1 MSINL
6 IPNLF
11 KNSRIPIGKQQFYN
25 AIRNN
30 NSKRKS
36 ASVAVILRVDSKYN
50 NIFDHC
56 SFKCICN
63 SKRNDHKEKCINTF
77 IQSLINNN
85 NNRNNNNSN
94 NNNNN
99 GLLKNDKNIPLE
111 LLYLKRF
118 SRNGNNGEVCF
129 PGGKIELNE
138 TEQEAAERETLEEV
152 SIDLKD
158 SNNFT
163 LIGQLDDKFTY
174 DQIGVH
180 SFIYLQLCKET
191 PKIILSPNELV
202 DYGWVNLDYILN
214 SNNNN
219 RNSKRG
225 GSFIKNSENN
235 NDIEK
240 IQFTTV
246 SEITI
251 SKRLKSSYLLRKIC
265 DHLYVPYLMLPI
277 VSTYQFR
284 LWGLTLDI
292 TSDLLKRL
300 TGSSP
305 IPNARAVNN
314 SLLLYITRN
323 PYKSLFIFSTTFLSI
338 LITTT
343 FFILND

>member
-11 KNSRIPIGKQQFYN
+11 RNSRISIGKQQFYN
-25 AIRNN
+25 ATRNSN
-30 NSKRKS
+30 NSSKRKN

-50 NIFDHC
+50 DIFNHC

-77 IQSLINNN
+77 IQSLVNHKDQT
-85 NNRNNNNSN
+85 N

-99 GLLKNDKNIPLE
+99 SLLSKNDNYIPLE

-152 SIDLKD
+152 SIDLKA

-214 SNNNN
+214 SRENKNKNEN
-219 RNSKRG
+219 
-225 GSFIKNSENN
+225 KNSNSN
-235 NDIEK
+235 GNGDDMNK

-251 SKRLKSSYLLRKIC
+251 SKRLKSNYLLRKIC

-277 VSTYQFR
+277 VSNYQFR

-305 IPNARAVNN
+305 IPSARAINN

-323 PYKSLFIFSTTFLSI
+323 PYKSLLIFSTTFLSV
-338 LITTT
+338 LIST
-343 FFILND
+343 LLYLK